1 MLLFNDLD
9 PDPRV
14 FKAAIALSDSGY
26 HVEILAARRSV
37 YERKQIAEHAFVDR
51 IFPHSFYPVKYPS
64 GIRACWRYGKRTRG
78 EFDFIHCHDAETL
91 PFGFFL
97 RLFNRKAKMI
107 YDAHEYI
114 RSYLPLPEPLIKKIG
129 FSMTFGLYSLFERV
143 FITKAD
149 AVISVSESL
158 TERFK
163 KDYNLKSRV
172 LCLFNVL
179 NPVAGSRDYLY
190 ERFAIERGTKI
201 IIFTGTIGP
210 SREIENLVRVLRHL
224 SDEFCLV
231 LLGTWSSAG
240 YRNRVLG
247 LIEKG
252 GLSKRV
258 FEGFVPYRDLVHSLA
273 AAALSIFIS
282 NPSTLTLKY
291 SMPNK
296 LWESIAAG
304 VPFVANAELV
314 EMSRF
319 IKEHDIGVVAD
330 STDPEQIAEEIRSI
344 FLGGRYELIRKNVST
359 LRTLVNWDHEKMRL
373 IDLYRSLEIS

>member
-1 MLLFNDLD
+1 
-9 PDPRV
+9 
-14 FKAAIALSDSGY
+14 
-26 HVEILAARRSV
+26 
-37 YERKQIAEHAFVDR
+37 
-51 IFPHSFYPVKYPS
+51 
-64 GIRACWRYGKRTRG
+64 
-78 EFDFIHCHDAETL
+78 
-91 PFGFFL
+91 
-97 RLFNRKAKMI
+97 
-107 YDAHEYI
+107 
-114 RSYLPLPEPLIKKIG
+114 
-129 FSMTFGLYSLFERV
+129 
-143 FITKAD
+143 
-149 AVISVSESL
+149 
-158 TERFK
+158 
-163 KDYNLKSRV
+163 
-172 LCLFNVL
+172 L

-344 FLGGRYELIRKNVST
+344 FLSGRYELIRKNVST